1 MAKLFNKINKGFKR
15 LFRISLFLISALL
28 IIYFFPKSGKFKY
41 SFENGRP
48 WQSENLYAPFD
59 FAIKKSDSEIN
70 KEIENA
76 KLVSPVFFSQDTS
89 LFVNNV
95 DSNIYINDPFLKDSI
110 LVNYSNKL
118 KKRII
123 EQSKL
128 ILNDIYSV
136 GFLEENYDFKE
147 SQNISILNNNR
158 LVKKTV
164 FSSLIKPENLLFYVN
179 NQIILNN
186 YEKYSSQIISIIF
199 EVIKP
204 NLYLNEKLT
213 NEAYEESISNISP
226 NRGFVEKETLI
237 ISKGE
242 VIEGEKLVILNS
254 LKQEY
259 EINDKLFSDYYL
271 ILLAYSLLVILSL
284 LMIVLFIRKFER
296 DIYENNNKIAFVYFN
311 ITLIILLTNWVVNL
325 NSTYIYIIPLCI
337 IPLLFKAFFDS
348 RIAFFIHSVTIMLL
362 GFIVPNS
369 YEFIFLNIIAGVVT
383 ILTSDNIYKR
393 ANLFI
398 AVAQITLVYML
409 AYFSFYVI
417 HEGNIESLEL
427 FNFILFVICG
437 LLTLFI
443 YPLIYIYEKLFSLV
457 SDVSL
462 LELSDTNSNLLKE
475 LSNKAPGTFHHSLN
489 VANLAEA
496 CANKINANALLA
508 RVGALHHDIGK
519 IKNPFYFSE
528 NQLSGQ
534 NLHDQISSKESVE
547 IIKSHV
553 TNGVKIAKNYG
564 LPERI
569 IDFIRTHHGTNLISY
584 FYNKEIKQDSSIN
597 KKEFSYPGPKPFSK
611 EMAIVMMCDSVEAAT
626 KSIEKPN
633 AEKINLYVEKI
644 IDNQIDGNQFSDCEL
659 TFKNISVIKSILKD
673 KLKNIYHVRV
683 EYPKKPE

>member
-89 LFVNNV
+89 LLVNNV

-123 EQSKL
+123 EQSIF

-158 LVKKTV
+158 LVKKTS

-179 NQIILNN
+179 NQIISNN

-204 NLYLNEKLT
+204 NLILNEKLT

-259 EINDKLFSDYYL
+259 EVNDKLFSDYYL

-417 HEGNIESLEL
+417 HEGNIESLEF
-427 FNFILFVICG
+427 FNFILFIICG

-519 IKNPFYFSE
+519 IKNPSYFSE

-534 NLHDQISSKESVE
+534 NLHD
-547 IIKSHV
+547 KSH
-553 TNGVKIAKNYG
+553 
-564 LPERI
+564 
-569 IDFIRTHHGTNLISY
+569 
-584 FYNKEIKQDSSIN
+584 Q
-597 KKEFSYPGPKPFSK
+597 SK
-611 EMAIVMMCDSVEAAT
+611 VL
-626 KSIEKPN
+626 KSLNPM
-633 AEKINLYVEKI
+633 
-644 IDNQIDGNQFSDCEL
+644 
-659 TFKNISVIKSILKD
+659 
-673 KLKNIYHVRV
+673 
-683 EYPKKPE
+683 

>member
-89 LFVNNV
+89 LLVNNV

-123 EQSKL
+123 EQSIF

-158 LVKKTV
+158 LVKKTS

-179 NQIILNN
+179 NQIISNK

-199 EVIKP
+199 EIIKP
-204 NLYLNEKLT
+204 NLILNEKLT

-259 EINDKLFSDYYL
+259 EVNDKLFSDYYL

-417 HEGNIESLEL
+417 HEGNIESLEF
-427 FNFILFVICG
+427 FNFILFIICG

-519 IKNPFYFSE
+519 IKNPSYFSE

-534 NLHDQISSKESVE
+534 NLHDQISSKQSVE

-553 TNGVKIAKNYG
+553 TNGVKLAKNYG

-644 IDNQIDGNQFSDCEL
+644 IDSQIDGNQFSDCEL
-659 TFKNISVIKSILKD
+659 TFKNISIIKSILKD

>member
-123 EQSKL
+123 EQSIF

-158 LVKKTV
+158 LVKKTS

-259 EINDKLFSDYYL
+259 EVNDKLFSDYYL

-519 IKNPFYFSE
+519 IKNPSYFSE

-534 NLHDQISSKESVE
+534 NLHDQISSKQSVE

-553 TNGVKIAKNYG
+553 YKWGKNCKKLRFTRKNYRFHKNSSWYK
-564 LPERI
+564 PY
-569 IDFIRTHHGTNLISY
+569 FIFL
-584 FYNKEIKQDSSIN
+584 Q
-597 KKEFSYPGPKPFSK
+597 
-611 EMAIVMMCDSVEAAT
+611 
-626 KSIEKPN
+626 
-633 AEKINLYVEKI
+633 
-644 IDNQIDGNQFSDCEL
+644 
-659 TFKNISVIKSILKD
+659 
-673 KLKNIYHVRV
+673 
-683 EYPKKPE
+683 

>member
-70 KEIENA
+70 KEIESA

-89 LFVNNV
+89 VFFNKINS
-95 DSNIYINDPFLKDSI
+95 DIYLNDPFLKDSI

-123 EQSKL
+123 GQSIF
-128 ILNDIYSV
+128 ILKNIYSV

-147 SQNISILNNNR
+147 SQNISILSNNR
-158 LVKKTV
+158 LVKKTS

-179 NQIILNN
+179 NQIISNN
-186 YEKYSSQIISIIF
+186 YDKYSSQIISIIF

-204 NLYLNEKLT
+204 NLILNEKLT

-259 EINDKLFSDYYL
+259 EVNDKLISDYYL

-284 LMIVLFIRKFER
+284 LMIVLFIRKFEKN
-296 DIYENNNKIAFVYFN
+296 IYENNNKIAFVYFN
-311 ITLIILLTNWVVNL
+311 ITLIILLTNWVVNS
-325 NSTYIYIIPLCI
+325 NSAYIYIIPLCI

-417 HEGNIESLEL
+417 HEGNIESLEI

-443 YPLIYIYEKLFSLV
+443 YPLNYLIPF
-457 SDVSL
+457 
-462 LELSDTNSNLLKE
+462 
-475 LSNKAPGTFHHSLN
+475 PWHS
-489 VANLAEA
+489 
-496 CANKINANALLA
+496 
-508 RVGALHHDIGK
+508 
-519 IKNPFYFSE
+519 P
-528 NQLSGQ
+528 
-534 NLHDQISSKESVE
+534 
-547 IIKSHV
+547 
-553 TNGVKIAKNYG
+553 
-564 LPERI
+564 
-569 IDFIRTHHGTNLISY
+569 
-584 FYNKEIKQDSSIN
+584 
-597 KKEFSYPGPKPFSK
+597 YPSF
-611 EMAIVMMCDSVEAAT
+611 
-626 KSIEKPN
+626 
-633 AEKINLYVEKI
+633 
-644 IDNQIDGNQFSDCEL
+644 
-659 TFKNISVIKSILKD
+659 
-673 KLKNIYHVRV
+673 
-683 EYPKKPE
+683 

>member
-89 LFVNNV
+89 LLVNNV

-123 EQSKL
+123 EQSIF

-158 LVKKTV
+158 LVKKTS

-179 NQIILNN
+179 NQIISNK

-199 EVIKP
+199 EIIKP
-204 NLYLNEKLT
+204 NLILNEKLT

-259 EINDKLFSDYYL
+259 EVNDKLFSDYYL

-417 HEGNIESLEL
+417 HEGNIESLEF
-427 FNFILFVICG
+427 FNFILFIICG

-519 IKNPFYFSE
+519 IKNPSYFSE

-534 NLHDQISSKESVE
+534 NLHDLISSKQSVE

-553 TNGVKIAKNYG
+553 TNGVKLAKNYG

-626 KSIEKPN
+626 KSLEKPN

-644 IDNQIDGNQFSDCEL
+644 IDSQIDGNQFSDCEL
-659 TFKNISVIKSILKD
+659 TFKNISIIKSILKD

>member
-89 LFVNNV
+89 LLVNNV

-123 EQSKL
+123 EQSIF

-158 LVKKTV
+158 LVKKTS

-179 NQIILNN
+179 NQIISNK

-199 EVIKP
+199 EIIKP
-204 NLYLNEKLT
+204 NLILNEKLT

-259 EINDKLFSDYYL
+259 EVNDKLFSDYYL

-417 HEGNIESLEL
+417 HEGNIESLEF
-427 FNFILFVICG
+427 FNFILFIICG

-519 IKNPFYFSE
+519 IKNPSYFSE

-534 NLHDQISSKESVE
+534 NLHDQISSKQSVE

-553 TNGVKIAKNYG
+553 TNGVKLAKNYG

-626 KSIEKPN
+626 KSLEKPN

-644 IDNQIDGNQFSDCEL
+644 IDSQIDGNQFSDCEL
-659 TFKNISVIKSILKD
+659 TFKNISIIKSILKD

>member
-1 MAKLFNKINKGFKR
+1 MSKLFNSINKGFSR
-15 LFRISLFLISALL
+15 IFRILLFIFSAFL

-59 FAIKKSDSEIN
+59 FAIKKTNEEINDEINIAKINTPLFFEVDTTFINKSSDLLDERLNELSNDSLFNVYGDSE
-70 KEIENA
+70 
-76 KLVSPVFFSQDTS
+76 
-89 LFVNNV
+89 
-95 DSNIYINDPFLKDSI
+95 
-110 LVNYSNKL
+110 LVNIKTNSLKIINEVYS
-118 KKRII
+118 IG
-123 EQSKL
+123 L
-128 ILNDIYSV
+128 I
-136 GFLEENYDFKE
+136 EENYDFKE
-147 SQNISILNNNR
+147 SQQVSLLLNNKVVNSTSYD
-158 LVKKTV
+158 K
-164 FSSLIKPENLLFYVN
+164 LIKPENLITFIN
-179 NQIILNN
+179 NRIIELNIEL
-186 YEKYSSQIISIIF
+186 YKSQIISLVFDVITPNIIYNK
-199 EVIKP
+199 I
-204 NLYLNEKLT
+204 LSD
-213 NEAYEESISNISP
+213 ESINEVTINISP

-242 VIEGEKLVILNS
+242 IVEGEKLIILES
-254 LKQEY
+254 LKNEY
-259 EINDKLFSDYYL
+259 EVNSSSFSDLYL
-271 ILLAYSLLVILSL
+271 IISAYSLLVILSL

-296 DIYENNNKIAFVYFN
+296 NIYENNNKIAFVYFN
-311 ITLIILLTNWVVNL
+311 ITLIILITTWVIDVNS
-325 NSTYIYIIPLCI
+325 NYVYIIPLCI

-417 HEGNIESLEL
+417 HEGNIENLQL
-427 FNFILFVICG
+427 NNFALFILCG

-496 CANKINANALLA
+496 CANEINANALLS
-508 RVGALHHDIGK
+508 RVGALHHDVGK
-519 IKNPFYFSE
+519 IKNPSYFTE
-528 NQLSGQ
+528 NQLSEQ
-534 NLHDQISSKESVE
+534 NLHNKLSAYESVN
-547 IIKSHV
+547 IIKQHV
-553 TNGVKIAKNYG
+553 SDGVKLAKSAG
-564 LPERI
+564 IPERI
-569 IDFIRTHHGTNLISY
+569 IEFIKTHHGTNLISY
-584 FYNKEIKQDSSIN
+584 FYNKELEISNDVKRDDFCYN
-597 KKEFSYPGPKPFSK
+597 GPKPFSV

-626 KSIEKPN
+626 KSLDKPTN
-633 AEKINLYVEKI
+633 EKIDSFVENI
-644 IDNQIDGNQFSDCEL
+644 IDKQIENEQFVNCEL
-659 TFKNISVIKSILKD
+659 TFKNISTIKSVLKD

-683 EYPKKPE
+683 EYPELSK